1 MSRAGIDINNANTN
15 NIIRTIKDT
24 KLYVCVVTLSVRENQ
39 RLLKFLSNERWVYWN
54 EYKTESENEDTT
66 NEHRYFL
73 ESNSVVI
80 NRLFV
85 LVYSNENNSS
95 KRFKT
100 QK

>member
-24 KLYVCVVTLSVRENQ
+24 KLYVCVVTLSVRQNQ

>member
-1 MSRAGIDINNANTN
+1 MSRAGTDINNANTN